1 MLRLYNEG
9 SLIGSSYEQ
18 FACLICAVQFYDH
31 VFDWNL
37 KREITALAAV
47 RRRNGIKAG
56 SKLRILAAESDL
68 YVAMVDERVVA
79 KIGPRFDVG
88 GVIPQGFKVAA
99 HGDGYCVWEK
109 SRR

>member
-1 MLRLYNEG
+1 M
-9 SLIGSSYEQ
+9 
-18 FACLICAVQFYDH
+18 QFYDH

-56 SKLRILAAESDL
+56 SKLRILVAESDL

-88 GVIPQGFKVAA
+88 GVVPPGFKIAA

-109 SRR
+109 GRR